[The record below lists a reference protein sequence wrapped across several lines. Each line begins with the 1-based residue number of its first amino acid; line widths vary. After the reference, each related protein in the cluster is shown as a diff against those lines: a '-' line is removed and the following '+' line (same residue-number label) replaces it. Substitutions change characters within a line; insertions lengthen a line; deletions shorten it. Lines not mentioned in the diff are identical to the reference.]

1 MSGTDLAMYGV
12 ARGDIRQ
19 LFGEALV
26 AVGEHNPDVVVV
38 DCQTAMP
45 TAAVAFARA
54 FPDRFIDLG
63 IAEQNAVSFA
73 AGLARM
79 GFIPILPLFA
89 CFSAR
94 RALDQVTV
102 QAAYAGLNVK
112 VCGLYAGLTSPNTGA
127 THQMISDLAVMRSI
141 PNLTVVEP
149 ADALE
154 MRQALVAIVTHQG
167 PVYFRMVRGDIDG
180 PCPAVSP
187 VGYDFQL
194 GKAALLRE
202 GKDVTLIG
210 SGLMVARCLR
220 AAERLAENGV
230 AADVI
235 NVSTVKPLDR
245 DLIIARA
252 RVTGAVVS
260 AENHTVLAGLGGAI
274 AEVLGDSAPVP
285 LRRVGI
291 RDAFGTSG
299 PLDELFPRYGL
310 TAEAV
315 YEAAQSAIKAKAAGI
330 SSHDHAAGVTNPTA
344 PEGYRGR
351 PRSV

>member
-1 MSGTDLAMYGV
+1 MSTANLAMYGV
-12 ARGDIRQ
+12 AQGNIRQ

-26 AVGEHNPDVVVV
+26 AVGQANPNVVVL

-45 TAAVAFARA
+45 TAAVSFARA
-54 FPDRFIDLG
+54 FPERFIDLG

-79 GFIPILPLFA
+79 GFVPIVPLFA

-94 RALDQVTV
+94 RALDQVTIQV
-102 QAAYAGLNVK
+102 AYADMNVK

-154 MRQALVAIVTHQG
+154 MQQALAAVVAHRG
-167 PVYFRMVRGDIDG
+167 PVYFRMVRGDIGG
-180 PCPAVSP
+180 PCPRVSP
-187 VGYDFQL
+187 DGYTFRL

-202 GKDVTLIG
+202 GRDVTLIG
-210 SGLMVARCLR
+210 SGLMVSRCLQ
-220 AAERLAENGV
+220 AAEILANEGI
-230 AADVI
+230 AADVV
-235 NVSTVKPLDR
+235 NVSTIKPLDAEM
-245 DLIIARA
+245 IAARA
-252 RVTGAVVS
+252 GRTGAVVT
-260 AENHTVLAGLGGAI
+260 AENHTVLGGLGGAV
-274 AEVLGDSAPVP
+274 AEVLGEACPVP

-291 RDAFGTSG
+291 RDEFGTSG
-299 PLDELFPRYGL
+299 PLEEIFPQYGL

-315 YEAAQSAIKAKAAGI
+315 CEAARSALKAKG
-330 SSHDHAAGVTNPTA
+330 
-344 PEGYRGR
+344 
-351 PRSV
+351 

>member
-1 MSGTDLAMYGV
+1 MSTANLAMYGV
-12 ARGDIRQ
+12 AQGDIRQ

-26 AVGEHNPDVVVV
+26 AVGQANPNVVVL

-45 TAAVAFARA
+45 TAAVSFARA
-54 FPDRFIDLG
+54 FPERFIDLG

-79 GFIPILPLFA
+79 GFVPIVPLFA

-94 RALDQVTV
+94 RALDQVTIQV
-102 QAAYAGLNVK
+102 AYADMNVK

-154 MRQALVAIVTHQG
+154 MQQALAAVVAHRG
-167 PVYFRMVRGDIDG
+167 PVYFRMVRGDIGG
-180 PCPAVSP
+180 PCPRVSP
-187 VGYDFQL
+187 EGYEFRL

-202 GKDVTLIG
+202 GRDVTLIG
-210 SGLMVARCLR
+210 SGLMVSRCLR
-220 AAERLAENGV
+220 AAEILANEGI
-230 AADVI
+230 AADVV
-235 NVSTVKPLDR
+235 NVSTIKPLDAEM
-245 DLIIARA
+245 IAARA
-252 RVTGAVVS
+252 GRTGAVVT
-260 AENHTVLAGLGGAI
+260 AENHTVLGGLGGAV
-274 AEVLGDSAPVP
+274 AEVLGEACPVP

-291 RDAFGTSG
+291 RDEFGTSG
-299 PLDELFPRYGL
+299 PLEEIFPQYGL

-315 YEAAQSAIKAKAAGI
+315 CEAARVALKAKG
-330 SSHDHAAGVTNPTA
+330 
-344 PEGYRGR
+344 
-351 PRSV
+351 

>member
-1 MSGTDLAMYGV
+1 MSTADLAMYGV
-12 ARGDIRQ
+12 AQGNIRQ

-26 AVGEHNPDVVVV
+26 AAGQANPNVIIL

-45 TAAVAFARA
+45 TAAVSFARA
-54 FPDRFIDLG
+54 FPERFIDLG

-79 GFIPILPLFA
+79 GFVPIVPLFA

-94 RALDQVTV
+94 RALDQVTIQV
-102 QAAYAGLNVK
+102 AYADMNVK

-154 MRQALVAIVTHQG
+154 MQQALAAVVAHRG
-167 PVYFRMVRGDIDG
+167 PVYFRMVRGDIGG
-180 PCPAVSP
+180 PCPRVSP
-187 VGYDFQL
+187 DGYTFRL

-202 GKDVTLIG
+202 GRDVTLIG
-210 SGLMVARCLR
+210 SGLMVSRCLQ
-220 AAERLAENGV
+220 AAEILANEGI
-230 AADVI
+230 AADVL
-235 NVSTVKPLDR
+235 NVSTIKPLDTEM
-245 DLIIARA
+245 IAARA
-252 RVTGAVVS
+252 ERTGAVVT
-260 AENHTVLAGLGGAI
+260 AENHTILGGLGGAV
-274 AEVLGDSAPVP
+274 AEVLGEACPVP

-291 RDAFGTSG
+291 RDEFGTSG
-299 PLDELFPRYGL
+299 PLEEIFPQYGL

-315 YEAAQSAIKAKAAGI
+315 CEAARSALKAKG
-330 SSHDHAAGVTNPTA
+330 
-344 PEGYRGR
+344 
-351 PRSV
+351 

>member
-1 MSGTDLAMYGV
+1 MNAADLAMYGV

-26 AVGEHNPDVVVV
+26 AIGEANPDVVVL

-63 IAEQNAVSFA
+63 IAEQNALSFA

-79 GFIPILPLFA
+79 SFVPILPLFA

-94 RALDQVTV
+94 RALDQVTIQV
-102 QAAYAGLNVK
+102 AYANLNVK

-154 MRQALVAIVTHQG
+154 MRQALAAIVAHHG
-167 PVYFRMVRGDIDG
+167 PVYFRLVRGDIGG
-180 PCPAVSP
+180 PCPQVSP
-187 VGYDFQL
+187 NGYAFRL

-202 GKDVTLIG
+202 GRDVSLIG
-210 SGLMVARCLR
+210 SGLMVSRCLQ
-220 AAERLAENGV
+220 AAELLTAEGV

-235 NVSTVKPLDR
+235 NVSTIKPLDR
-245 DLIIARA
+245 DLITARA
-252 RVTGAVVS
+252 RHTGAVVT
-260 AENHTVLAGLGGAI
+260 AENHTVLGGLGGAV
-274 AEVLGDSAPVP
+274 AEVLGDASPVP

-291 RDAFGTSG
+291 RDEFGTSG
-299 PLDELFPRYGL
+299 PLEELFPQYGL

-315 YEAAQSAIKAKAAGI
+315 CEAARSVLKAKA
-330 SSHDHAAGVTNPTA
+330 
-344 PEGYRGR
+344 
-351 PRSV
+351 

>member
-1 MSGTDLAMYGV
+1 MSTANLAMYGV
-12 ARGDIRQ
+12 AQGNIRQ

-26 AVGEHNPDVVVV
+26 AVGQANPNVVVL

-45 TAAVAFARA
+45 TAAVSFARA
-54 FPDRFIDLG
+54 FPERFIDLG

-79 GFIPILPLFA
+79 GFVPIVPLFA

-94 RALDQVTV
+94 RALDQVTIQV
-102 QAAYAGLNVK
+102 AYADMNVK

-154 MRQALVAIVTHQG
+154 MQQALAAVVAHRG
-167 PVYFRMVRGDIDG
+167 PVYFRMVRGDIGG
-180 PCPAVSP
+180 PCPRVSP
-187 VGYDFQL
+187 DGYTFRL

-202 GKDVTLIG
+202 GRDVTLIG
-210 SGLMVARCLR
+210 SGLMVSRCLH
-220 AAERLAENGV
+220 AAEILANEGI
-230 AADVI
+230 AADVL
-235 NVSTVKPLDR
+235 NVSTIKPLDAEM
-245 DLIIARA
+245 IAARA
-252 RVTGAVVS
+252 RRTGAVVT
-260 AENHTVLAGLGGAI
+260 AENHTVLGGLGGAV
-274 AEVLGDSAPVP
+274 AEVLGEACPVP

-291 RDAFGTSG
+291 RDEFGTSG
-299 PLDELFPRYGL
+299 PLEEIFPQYGL

-315 YEAAQSAIKAKAAGI
+315 CEAARSALKAKG
-330 SSHDHAAGVTNPTA
+330 
-344 PEGYRGR
+344 
-351 PRSV
+351 

>member
-1 MSGTDLAMYGV
+1 MSTANLAMYGV
-12 ARGDIRQ
+12 AQGNIRQ

-26 AVGEHNPDVVVV
+26 AVGQANPNVVVL

-45 TAAVAFARA
+45 TAAVSFARA
-54 FPDRFIDLG
+54 FPERFIDLG

-79 GFIPILPLFA
+79 GFVPIVPLFA

-94 RALDQVTV
+94 RALDQVTIQV
-102 QAAYAGLNVK
+102 AYADMNVK

-154 MRQALVAIVTHQG
+154 MRQAFAAVVAHRG
-167 PVYFRMVRGDIDG
+167 PVYFRMVRGDIGG
-180 PCPAVSP
+180 PCPRVSP
-187 VGYDFQL
+187 EGYLFRL

-202 GKDVTLIG
+202 GRDVTLIG
-210 SGLMVARCLR
+210 SGLMVSRCLQ
-220 AAERLAENGV
+220 AAEILASEGI
-230 AADVI
+230 AADVV
-235 NVSTVKPLDR
+235 NVSTIKPLDAEM
-245 DLIIARA
+245 IAARA
-252 RVTGAVVS
+252 GRTGAVVT
-260 AENHTVLAGLGGAI
+260 AENHTVLGGLGGAV
-274 AEVLGDSAPVP
+274 AEVLGEACPVP

-291 RDAFGTSG
+291 RDEFGTSG
-299 PLDELFPRYGL
+299 PLEEIFPLYGL

-315 YEAAQSAIKAKAAGI
+315 CEAARSALKAKA
-330 SSHDHAAGVTNPTA
+330 
-344 PEGYRGR
+344 
-351 PRSV
+351 

>member
-1 MSGTDLAMYGV
+1 MSTANLAMYGV
-12 ARGDIRQ
+12 AQGNIRQ

-26 AVGEHNPDVVVV
+26 AVGQANPNVVVL

-45 TAAVAFARA
+45 TAAVSFARA
-54 FPDRFIDLG
+54 FPERFIDLG

-79 GFIPILPLFA
+79 GFVPIVPLFA

-94 RALDQVTV
+94 RALDQVTIQV
-102 QAAYAGLNVK
+102 AYADMNVK

-154 MRQALVAIVTHQG
+154 MQQALAAVVAHRG
-167 PVYFRMVRGDIDG
+167 PVYFRMVRGDIGG
-180 PCPAVSP
+180 PCPRVSP
-187 VGYDFQL
+187 DGYTFRL

-202 GKDVTLIG
+202 GRDVTLIG
-210 SGLMVARCLR
+210 SGLMVSRCLH
-220 AAERLAENGV
+220 AAEILANEGI
-230 AADVI
+230 AADVV
-235 NVSTVKPLDR
+235 NVSTIKPLDAEM
-245 DLIIARA
+245 IAARA
-252 RVTGAVVS
+252 RRTGAVVT
-260 AENHTVLAGLGGAI
+260 AENHTVLGGLGGAV
-274 AEVLGDSAPVP
+274 AEVLGEACPVP

-291 RDAFGTSG
+291 RDEFGTSG
-299 PLDELFPRYGL
+299 PLEEIFPQYGL

-315 YEAAQSAIKAKAAGI
+315 CEAARSALKAKG
-330 SSHDHAAGVTNPTA
+330 
-344 PEGYRGR
+344 
-351 PRSV
+351 

>member
-1 MSGTDLAMYGV
+1 MSTANLAMYGV
-12 ARGDIRQ
+12 AQGNIRQ

-26 AVGEHNPDVVVV
+26 AVGQANPNVVVL

-45 TAAVAFARA
+45 TAAVSFARA
-54 FPDRFIDLG
+54 FPERFIDLG

-79 GFIPILPLFA
+79 GFVPIVPLFA

-94 RALDQVTV
+94 RALDQVTIQV
-102 QAAYAGLNVK
+102 AYADMNVK

-154 MRQALVAIVTHQG
+154 MQQALAAVVAHRG
-167 PVYFRMVRGDIDG
+167 PVYFRMVRGDIGG
-180 PCPAVSP
+180 PCPRVSP
-187 VGYDFQL
+187 EGYEFRL

-202 GKDVTLIG
+202 GCDVTLIG
-210 SGLMVARCLR
+210 SGLMVSRCLR
-220 AAERLAENGV
+220 AAEILANEGI
-230 AADVI
+230 AADVV
-235 NVSTVKPLDR
+235 NVSTIKPLDAEM
-245 DLIIARA
+245 IAARA
-252 RVTGAVVS
+252 GRTGAVVT
-260 AENHTVLAGLGGAI
+260 AENHTVLGGLGGAV
-274 AEVLGDSAPVP
+274 AEVLGEACPVP

-291 RDAFGTSG
+291 RDEFGTSG
-299 PLDELFPRYGL
+299 PLEEILSQYGL

-315 YEAAQSAIKAKAAGI
+315 CEAARSALKAKG
-330 SSHDHAAGVTNPTA
+330 
-344 PEGYRGR
+344 
-351 PRSV
+351 